1 MVKDGQAVVY
11 RQYLS
16 GCADTQDQYLFSEAQ
31 AKAQKLGFWN
41 QENPTMPWDYRRGKR
56 SDSQQSSEA
65 SQYPLQSTT
74 ASSPTPLVSP
84 SQRRTIDPETS
95 TEKMCIEDKSQFSSI
110 KTFLLG
116 Y

>member
-41 QENPTMPWDYRRGKR
+41 QENPTMPWDY
-56 SDSQQSSEA
+56 
-65 SQYPLQSTT
+65 
-74 ASSPTPLVSP
+74 
-84 SQRRTIDPETS
+84 
-95 TEKMCIEDKSQFSSI
+95 
-110 KTFLLG
+110 
-116 Y
+116 